1 MYLISSHKKG
11 VSSHQL
17 SQDLNITQKTAWF
30 ILHKVRTLF
39 AQDDSVAL
47 EGEVE
52 LDEMYLGGRETNK
65 HESKKTANTQGRST
79 KTKTPI
85 FGMVA
90 RKGFAHA
97 FVVKDAKSETL
108 KPYIQQFCADNAHL
122 FTDELISY
130 SGLGKMGYVHD
141 VIEHGKKQFSNG
153 KGVTTNSIEGFW
165 GHFKRM
171 VFSTYHFV
179 SRAYLQRYVDEAVYR
194 YNTRCMKEADRFSYM
209 FDKAIGKVQYKDV
222 KIQDVV

>member
-1 MYLISSHKKG
+1 
-11 VSSHQL
+11 
-17 SQDLNITQKTAWF
+17 
-30 ILHKVRTLF
+30 
-39 AQDDSVAL
+39 
-47 EGEVE
+47 
-52 LDEMYLGGRETNK
+52 MYLGGRETNK

-97 FVVKDAKSETL
+97 FVVKDVKSETL
-108 KPYIQQFCADNAHL
+108 KPYIQQFCADHAHL

-130 SGLGKMGYVHD
+130 SGLGKMGYAHD

-179 SRAYLQRYVDEAVYR
+179 SRAYLQRYVDEAIYR

-209 FDKAIGKVQYKDV
+209 FDEAIGKVQYKDV

>member
-1 MYLISSHKKG
+1 
-11 VSSHQL
+11 
-17 SQDLNITQKTAWF
+17 
-30 ILHKVRTLF
+30 
-39 AQDDSVAL
+39 
-47 EGEVE
+47 
-52 LDEMYLGGRETNK
+52 
-65 HESKKTANTQGRST
+65 
-79 KTKTPI
+79 
-85 FGMVA
+85 MVA

-130 SGLGKMGYVHD
+130 SGLSKMGYAHD

-171 VFSTYHFV
+171 VFGTYHFV
-179 SRAYLQRYVDEAVYR
+179 SKAYLQRYVDEAIYR
-194 YNTRCMKEADRFSYM
+194 YNTRETSQSERFCDM
-209 FDKAIGKVQYKDV
+209 FAKSLGIVTYRDV
-222 KIQDVV
+222 RRTVNVA